1 LASTHDGLTV
11 GSIFAGRYRIRRFLG
26 EGDRKRTYLVDD
38 TVFPRQVALAL
49 IKQEAALSDPEGTR
63 REAEA
68 LAKAGTNENIV
79 TLHDSGAIEGTEY
92 LVFDYLP
99 GGTLREYMSKRAER
113 NKPMSVEE
121 VMLLGRRLARALA
134 HVHGLGMIHRDV
146 APGNVWLDEHQLAH
160 LGDFDS
166 AVSLDAARQPDV
178 LPPTTEA
185 YAAPEQ
191 LSGGPFDERSD
202 LFSLGAILYE
212 AFTGERPERVPR
224 AEIARRLTVSR
235 PGLPRSVRATVCS
248 LLAESPGKRPASA
261 EQVLDALEPSRVYR
275 TAGEGLV
282 PWADTL
288 PFPLASIL
296 WHFEAEPDEAIKVD
310 YLLKFFEALA
320 QFAATVLLSA
330 CISDSELFEANR
342 FGWFGVAEHRPIGL
356 QRASFGAWVEL
367 TKRIAGILTALL
379 EAEGGEERAR
389 ALFKTRDLEL
399 AEALVGREFSSILDH
414 ACNRR
419 NSWSGHGGVAGRHI
433 HAERLQDLDDVLVR
447 TRAVLGWSFETW
459 TLLRPGP
466 MIRSGKVFD
475 LTATILTGTNPV
487 FRRQQIKLAEAL
499 DTSRLYLLNVG
510 NPGALELLPFVRV
523 IAGSTGQ
530 DACYFYNRVEGAEI
544 RWVSYHFHADPELV
558 LPDEDLIEL
567 LATLTGAAPADG
579 SAPPTG

>member
-1 LASTHDGLTV
+1 
-11 GSIFAGRYRIRRFLG
+11 
-26 EGDRKRTYLVDD
+26 
-38 TVFPRQVALAL
+38 
-49 IKQEAALSDPEGTR
+49 
-63 REAEA
+63 
-68 LAKAGTNENIV
+68 
-79 TLHDSGAIEGTEY
+79 
-92 LVFDYLP
+92 
-99 GGTLREYMSKRAER
+99 
-113 NKPMSVEE
+113 
-121 VMLLGRRLARALA
+121 
-134 HVHGLGMIHRDV
+134 
-146 APGNVWLDEHQLAH
+146 
-160 LGDFDS
+160 
-166 AVSLDAARQPDV
+166 

-330 CISDSELFEANR
+330 CISDSELFDANR

-367 TKRIAGILTALL
+367 TKRLAGTLTALL
-379 EAEGGEERAR
+379 EGILLHPRSCLQSPEQ
-389 ALFKTRDLEL
+389 
-399 AEALVGREFSSILDH
+399 LVGARG
-414 ACNRR
+414 
-419 NSWSGHGGVAGRHI
+419 SG
-433 HAERLQDLDDVLVR
+433 
-447 TRAVLGWSFETW
+447 
-459 TLLRPGP
+459 
-466 MIRSGKVFD
+466 
-475 LTATILTGTNPV
+475 
-487 FRRQQIKLAEAL
+487 
-499 DTSRLYLLNVG
+499 
-510 NPGALELLPFVRV
+510 
-523 IAGSTGQ
+523 
-530 DACYFYNRVEGAEI
+530 
-544 RWVSYHFHADPELV
+544 
-558 LPDEDLIEL
+558 
-567 LATLTGAAPADG
+567 G
-579 SAPPTG
+579 SAYSCRKTPRP